1 MGYARA
7 SAVETA
13 PGGRSGL
20 LSDTGVSVQ
29 RHRITRLSNSDTPK
43 SQHHELR
50 KGLIK
55 GEGIGYPPLILR
67 EPPAKGGSS
76 TARAAQAPPA
86 RVMQR
91 SRRGMTVMQRS
102 RLGESATR
110 RGREDLPLGHSTGL
124 RMSVPT
130 PRDGFTPR
138 RTYSRLS
145 RAGMTEG

>member
-50 KGLIK
+50 KGLIEGAGIGHRPLPFPPGLRK
-55 GEGIGYPPLILR
+55 GLIEGEGD
-67 EPPAKGGSS
+67 SD
-76 TARAAQAPPA
+76 
-86 RVMQR
+86 
-91 SRRGMTVMQRS
+91 RRLEGF
-102 RLGESATR
+102 
-110 RGREDLPLGHSTGL
+110 
-124 RMSVPT
+124 
-130 PRDGFTPR
+130 DGFL
-138 RTYSRLS
+138 Y
-145 RAGMTEG
+145 G